1 MATFLGENGIYL
13 SVFIT
18 AAIANEPC
26 RVAENFPGEA
36 SLLEI
41 DFLTANLGAVENH
54 FSDRPGETPEQR
66 QSRLEELNFRGPF
79 YDAWKLDVKKESASR
94 KRPRSE
100 DDDSE
105 DSEDSGSHKRKTKH
119 IKDLKFL
126 LDEASRKVQSNEEDW
141 KVQPDEEDPVL
152 EFAENFF
159 RTFNEY
165 YENNKEGAGGSEV
178 VFGYSDPEVHTSAE
192 EEVESENV
200 EPRDDTD
207 QSTDAQFVEENGEH
221 SGTER
226 GTPETH
232 KEEGGEDTSTVIEE
246 GLQISENK
254 EPNLDWHTDKVRSAP
269 TNPYNETDH
278 EEEDYSNIP
287 SITNPLPDPLV
298 NKPGPSEVKVRG
310 KLSSSMETANARTR
324 EDITAKKS
332 KKSKSK
338 GRNKKGKKAGK

>member
-1 MATFLGENGIYL
+1 M
-13 SVFIT
+13 
-18 AAIANEPC
+18 
-26 RVAENFPGEA
+26 
-36 SLLEI
+36 
-41 DFLTANLGAVENH
+41 
-54 FSDRPGETPEQR
+54 
-66 QSRLEELNFRGPF
+66 
-79 YDAWKLDVKKESASR
+79 
-94 KRPRSE
+94 
-100 DDDSE
+100 
-105 DSEDSGSHKRKTKH
+105 
-119 IKDLKFL
+119 
-126 LDEASRKVQSNEEDW
+126 QSNEEDW

-178 VFGYSDPEVHTSAE
+178 VFDYSDPEVHTSAE

-232 KEEGGEDTSTVIEE
+232 NEEGGEDTSTVIEE

-278 EEEDYSNIP
+278 EEEDYSNVP

-298 NKPGPSEVKVRG
+298 NRPGPSEVKVRG

-338 GRNKKGKKAGK
+338 GRNKKGKKARK